1 MKSYRLIRELVIDV
15 YNSEGAMPSYEKLTT
30 LVREHFPNSKWQKS
44 HYDWYKSQIKT
55 GRLSLT
61 NGLASEDDADQIEN
75 EVEESLEARVS
86 IECDLRDYLSR
97 HLTQL
102 EPKLTLHDGG
112 VEYQTDAGR
121 IDILAVDKQQN
132 LVVVE
137 IKAGRAKDS
146 AIGQLLGYMGCLSTR
161 GKKVRGILVASNF
174 DERVVFGSRC
184 LPGIRLIK
192 YTLSFGFGS
201 VT

>member
-1 MKSYRLIRELVIDV
+1 MAEDPLRLV
-15 YNSEGAMPSYEKLTT
+15 
-30 LVREHFPNSKWQKS
+30 
-44 HYDWYKSQIKT
+44 QISDQE

-61 NGLASEDDADQIEN
+61 NEPSRDDDTDQIEN
-75 EVEESLEARVS
+75 EVEESIEARVS
-86 IECDLRDYLSR
+86 IERDLHDYLSR

-102 EPKLTLHDGG
+102 ESNLTLHEGG
-112 VEYQTDAGR
+112 VEYQTEAGR

-137 IKAGRAKDS
+137 IKAGTAKDS
-146 AIGQLLGYMGCLSTR
+146 ALGQLLGYMGCFSTR
-161 GKKVRGILVASNF
+161 SKNVRGILVAFDF
-174 DERVVFGSRC
+174 DERVVFGSRG
-184 LPGIRLIK
+184 LPNVRLVK